1 MTPQMVVALTLV
13 PLLLGGCSLTPRDP
27 LADPGRRLAESCT
40 RTHPGERTAQI
51 GAFAQAL
58 EAGGYEIRSSDVA
71 LGLISA
77 ERVRARPGLGAVAG
91 GYRPG
96 HPGGWG
102 MGRGLVS
109 PFDVFR
115 HDPRSVERVSV
126 SADGAGFTAV
136 RSITTLALGG
146 YIIDARPAS
155 HAGFCRELH
164 GGAARILEARS

>member
-1 MTPQMVVALTLV
+1 MTTPRTAGALALAA
-13 PLLLGGCSLTPRDP
+13 LLLGGCSLTPRDP
-27 LADPGRRLAESCT
+27 LSGAERRLSALCT
-40 RTHPGERTAQI
+40 QTHAGGRTAQL

-71 LGLISA
+71 LGLVSA

-91 GYRPG
+91 VYR
-96 HPGGWG
+96 PGGWG
-102 MGRGLVS
+102 MGRGLAS

-115 HDPRSVERVSV
+115 HDPRSIERVSV
-126 SADGAGFTAV
+126 SADGSGFTAV
-136 RSITTLALGG
+136 RSITTLAPDG
-146 YIIDARPAS
+146 YAIDARPAS